1 MSRVLQRALHVS
13 LFIIVAVASFATG
26 FLTKFLTAFLFQLK
40 DGAGMLSA
48 EILISF
54 LKGIVSCHLS
64 AAVTNLD
71 IDEVFSKMAINDFF
85 SKSEIFRNTDT
96 NDC

>member
-1 MSRVLQRALHVS
+1 
-13 LFIIVAVASFATG
+13 
-26 FLTKFLTAFLFQLK
+26 
-40 DGAGMLSA
+40 MLWA